1 MGLVNI
7 FRKNKIKKC
16 PFTKNRSRSRNL
28 YRDIST
34 GLLWWLHTNPS
45 KNGLDHKVNDP
56 GLFPE
61 DLYGVI
67 GAITLLISPH
77 QFAATCWC
85 LAAENFSSFFFLL
98 NMSTNPNLVFVTSS
112 LFSSVVCIEERK
124 LWLFAGIIFFCYFVC
139 SFPLYYWHSG

>member
-16 PFTKNRSRSRNL
+16 PFTKNRSRRNL

-45 KNGLDHKVNDP
+45 KNGLDHKVNDS